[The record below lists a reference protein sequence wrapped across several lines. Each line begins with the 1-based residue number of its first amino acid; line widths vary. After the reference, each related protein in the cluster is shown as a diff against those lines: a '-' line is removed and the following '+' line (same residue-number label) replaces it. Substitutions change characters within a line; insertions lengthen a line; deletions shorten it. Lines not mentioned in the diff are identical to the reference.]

1 MKMIQ
6 EIGEPD
12 NAAAYLKSKRKTRR
26 SITGFSHRVCRTED
40 PRAQDTRD
48 GLQKLS
54 EEIGKPECYQILQA
68 VVEAMKPYALHG
80 LNVNV
85 DFYSGAI
92 YQLHCI
98 KTDLYVSIFD
108 AGRMPGWIIQC
119 I

>member
-1 MKMIQ
+1 ML
-6 EIGEPD
+6 PD
-12 NAAAYLKSKRKTRR
+12 FASRRR
-26 SITGFSHRVCRTED
+26 SNET
-40 PRAQDTRD
+40 
-48 GLQKLS
+48 
-54 EEIGKPECYQILQA
+54 
-68 VVEAMKPYALHG
+68 YALHG